1 MNSIMKNL
9 DLYAQGTWL
18 PILISLL
25 LFIYALFMPK
35 NEISWQEFY
44 VTFGTIGYFAW
55 ISDSILG
62 KMLNLVDFGHPKITG
77 VGEFLSYSLIPS
89 SIAVIYLNYLDKTNK
104 WKLTIIFTII
114 SILIEWGMRSV
125 GYMKPHG
132 WSFFISI
139 PLYFVVFAFLLPLHR
154 KWIKCQCK
162 QDK

>member
-1 MNSIMKNL
+1 MKNL

-25 LFIYALFMPK
+25 LLIYALFMDK
-35 NEISWQEFY
+35 KEISWREFY

>member
-1 MNSIMKNL
+1 MNSIMKNV

-25 LFIYALFMPK
+25 LFIYALFMTK